1 MGESYYPKLLVG
13 VPFTPVTGPRLLVKQ
28 GPHEAAVRR
37 ALADSL
43 KQVRGKSGRQELGV
57 ACQALQPSGLG
68 LMPRRRCCLGDASTA
83 ATCYCCCCCSPPSY
97 PFSHVLLLLHRWLT
111 SWASHPSASTSP
123 AKKSMNTWAAAT
135 ATCSAPASSTTGR
148 TKTRWRRQRRWRAA
162 ASAAATA
169 RMAPV
174 MTQQQRQRQYNH
186 RRTAALTRARAPS
199 S

>member
-83 ATCYCCCCCSPPSY
+83 ATCYCCVCLV
-97 PFSHVLLLLHRWLT
+97 VLLLPAYGLLSSAAPPCRLLSTGQHTARHF
-111 SWASHPSASTSP
+111 ASSRASSP
-123 AKKSMNTWAAAT
+123 IALLRSSLSLAQAAT
-135 ATCSAPASSTTGR
+135 LLSVIR
-148 TKTRWRRQRRWRAA
+148 
-162 ASAAATA
+162 
-169 RMAPV
+169 
-174 MTQQQRQRQYNH
+174 
-186 RRTAALTRARAPS
+186 L
-199 S
+199 